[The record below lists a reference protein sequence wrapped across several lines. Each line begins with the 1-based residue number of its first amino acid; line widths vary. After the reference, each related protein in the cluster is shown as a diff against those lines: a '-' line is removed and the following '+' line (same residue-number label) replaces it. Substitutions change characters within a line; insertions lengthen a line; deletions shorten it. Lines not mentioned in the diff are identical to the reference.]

1 LVPPSQSGL
10 GPVPSSWRRTFSWPG
25 VAFEVKASS
34 SKQHPKF
41 IISSELQLDNK
52 GVKRLILY
60 CLLLERLVAGGLS
73 LSELVQL
80 VRAGLQ
86 VDPAAATLFS
96 ELLLQVG
103 YTDSDAARYTSRFT
117 VRSQHFF
124 DVRDGFPRI
133 VGSDLRAGVGDVHYS
148 IMQSECEHYSLT
160 EADARKLIKAA
171 LP

>member
-1 LVPPSQSGL
+1 MQPEI
-10 GPVPSSWRRTFSWPG
+10 GPAKSVRAWAGPKQLAKDFQLAG

-34 SKQHPKF
+34 TKQHAQF
-41 IISSELQLDNK
+41 IISGELQLDTK

-60 CLLLERLVAGGLS
+60 ACFWSDWWRAACRFPNSCNWYARGPAGRSCGC
-73 LSELVQL
+73 
-80 VRAGLQ
+80 G
-86 VDPAAATLFS
+86 PFS

-124 DVRDGFPRI
+124 DVRDDFPRI
-133 VGSDLRAGVGDVHYS
+133 VESDLRAGVGDVHYS

-160 EADARKLIKAA
+160 EG
-171 LP
+171 